1 MINNNKILTVS
12 YGTFSC
18 NLEGFDDSFGTMKAI
33 AEYFR
38 DLAADD
44 RYFGAE
50 PPQPDAQ
57 MLARIAQREIS
68 RHVDA
73 RSDDGRIVLSA
84 RETPQAAALVAQDVV
99 ENVAAAVADATQ
111 TEVELAP
118 QEEAE
123 LARPDMAPPSV
134 QSKAAPA
141 PTKTLRVNIKTP
153 KIESAPAAEADAVE
167 DENDIVPSLP
177 DSEVEAFFADRPAA
191 DVKKT
196 AEPDQAPVARTADTA
211 KADSIADKLKRIRAV
226 VSQQSGEDAA
236 PDYSEDQH
244 AMSSARKAAPVAA
257 PVANVAPELDIED
270 DEDDVENDVLA
281 STLRDLEDALDADDA
296 LEFDDET
303 EEAEYD
309 DEESDDDDISAILS
323 RLESEAEPL
332 EASDDDDE
340 AFYDEDED
348 EDMGGNILAAMDGS
362 DPSGDADED
371 NLFDGEDAPE
381 AVAPPPAK
389 PAPAPVAAP
398 RTRVLKVKRAT
409 LEAAI
414 QSGKLEEY
422 DDEDED

>member
-1 MINNNKILTVS
+1 MINNNKILAVS

-99 ENVAAAVADATQ
+99 EDVAAAVADATQ

-257 PVANVAPELDIED
+257 PVANVAPELGH
-270 DEDDVENDVLA
+270 
-281 STLRDLEDALDADDA
+281 R
-296 LEFDDET
+296 
-303 EEAEYD
+303 
-309 DEESDDDDISAILS
+309 
-323 RLESEAEPL
+323 R
-332 EASDDDDE
+332 
-340 AFYDEDED
+340 
-348 EDMGGNILAAMDGS
+348 
-362 DPSGDADED
+362 
-371 NLFDGEDAPE
+371 
-381 AVAPPPAK
+381 
-389 PAPAPVAAP
+389 
-398 RTRVLKVKRAT
+398 R
-409 LEAAI
+409 
-414 QSGKLEEY
+414 
-422 DDEDED
+422 